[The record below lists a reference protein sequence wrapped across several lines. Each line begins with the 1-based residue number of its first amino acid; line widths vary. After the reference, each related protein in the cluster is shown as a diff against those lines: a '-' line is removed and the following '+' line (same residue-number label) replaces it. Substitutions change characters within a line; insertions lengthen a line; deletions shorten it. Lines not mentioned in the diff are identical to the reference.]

1 MHGIVGPDVEGDN
14 HIMELPVCFRL
25 RTCHK
30 LRDGN
35 ELHLLV
41 ASGTGVSVNFVLGN
55 SWLKM
60 IGAVIDY
67 PAMCLHI
74 AGHPDT
80 QKFNLSFHRPKE
92 VKPEISG
99 GDLVSHQAAFKS
111 LALMCQVKKVMEI
124 YDKGSRYLNYFTTLT
139 DKLRVCTYTTV
150 PAFI

>member
-1 MHGIVGPDVEGDN
+1 MWAPITMHGIVGPDAEGGN

-41 ASGTGVSVNFVLGN
+41 VRGTDVSVNFVLGN

-60 IGAVIDY
+60 IGAVVDY
-67 PAMCLHI
+67 PAKCLCI
-74 AGHPDT
+74 AGHPNM
-80 QKFNLSFHRPKE
+80 QKFSLSFHRPRE

-99 GDLVSHQAAFKS
+99 GDVWYHQAASKS
-111 LALMCQVKKVMEI
+111 LALMELLLELI
-124 YDKGSRYLNYFTTLT
+124 YHAY
-139 DKLRVCTYTTV
+139 
-150 PAFI
+150 